1 MQKQGDRIG
10 CKDRMRYLWL
20 VVSLTG
26 GVTAQEVSMTASAFN
41 ACCISNGL
49 WTGAVVMSGTP
60 DKVLFKQAWGWM
72 DKQKMVPMREDAV
85 FDLASVT
92 KVLGATTAIALCID
106 RGWVDPDAVFT
117 NYLPDYKGVLKGP
130 VTVRDLARHLSG
142 FDNSKP
148 YDKEGQVLDLILQF
162 SPARPAGV
170 PYEYSCGNYI
180 LLGLI
185 AEHVSGKNLA
195 EFCHAQV
202 FKPLGM
208 RDTRWAPLPKP
219 DPQRVVRQAVTRTF
233 GVASDPPA
241 RHANHPVGNA
251 GLFSTAEDLSVF
263 CRMLLARGMCGE
275 ARILSEKG
283 VLMLGTRPDARS
295 PVAFGWRVDP
305 KFNPPS
311 LSQATMSHTGW
322 AGNSLWIDPA
332 GQRYVVVLTNR
343 AGDHDKASQARL
355 DLAEK
360 VLSLS
365 R

>member
-1 MQKQGDRIG
+1 MTG
-10 CKDRMRYLWL
+10 CRNIVRYGWL
-20 VVSLTG
+20 GVVLTG
-26 GVTAQEVSMTASAFN
+26 AAVAQEVPITAATFN
-41 ACCISNGL
+41 ASCMSNGL

-60 DKVLFKQAWGWM
+60 DKVLFKKAWGWM
-72 DKQKMVPMREDAV
+72 DKEKSLPMREDAV

-92 KVLGATTAIALCID
+92 KAVGATTAIALCVD

-117 NYLPDYKGVLKGP
+117 NYLPGYKGDLKGP

-148 YDKEGQVLDLILQF
+148 YDKEGQVTDLILEF
-162 SPARPAGV
+162 SPARLAGE

-185 AEHVSGKNLA
+185 AEHVSGNSLA
-195 EFCHAQV
+195 ELCHAQV

-208 RDTRWAPLPKP
+208 RDTRWAPLSEP
-219 DPQRVVRQAVTRTF
+219 DPQRVVRQAVTGTF
-233 GVASDPPA
+233 CVASDPPA

-251 GLFSTAEDLSVF
+251 GLFSTAEDLSAF
-263 CRMLLARGMCGE
+263 CRMLLARGTCGE
-275 ARILSEKG
+275 ERILSEK
-283 VLMLGTRPDARS
+283 VVRMLGTRPDARS

-322 AGNSLWIDPA
+322 AGNSLWLDPA
-332 GQRYVVVLTNR
+332 GKRYVVVLTNR
-343 AGDHDKASQARL
+343 SGDHDKASKART
-355 DLAEK
+355 DLAEC
-360 VLSLS
+360 VLRATAL
-365 R
+365 